1 MKVIF
6 QEDVKGKGKKG
17 ELKEVPDGYAR
28 NFLLPKKLAVVAT
41 ADNINAMKLK
51 EAAKKKQMAEEKA
64 AAEAVAEKLKSIV
77 VKIYAKAGTG
87 GKLFGSIT
95 TKEISDGLRTQFE
108 INIEKNKIVQPEPI
122 KGFGTFEIK
131 CKLGHEVGG
140 VINVVV
146 AEEK

>member
-28 NFLLPKKLAVVAT
+28 NFLLPKKLAVPAT
-41 ADNINAMKLK
+41 ADNINTMKLK
-51 EAAKKKQMAEEKA
+51 DAAKKKQIAEEKA
-64 AAEAVAEKLKSIV
+64 AAEAISEKLKSIV
-77 VKIYAKAGTG
+77 VKIYAKAGAG

-95 TKEISDGLRTQFE
+95 TKEISDGLKTQFE

-131 CKLGHEVGG
+131 CKLGHEVMG